1 MPQQRGRGEI
11 LEVFSVSEPLQRNAP
26 PPASPPPSADR
37 RRWVGPLVVGALLA
51 ATMIVLGI
59 SGDDGK
65 QATPPTTPVTDDSDG
80 LPQQFRTDPRLR
92 PVIAEPP
99 TGYHLAY
106 TGAATAVDRAPGV
119 TELWDLNRTFAT
131 DPAWLFVV
139 AARNDGD
146 LEATG
151 EQRIDLGAPNG
162 VAVLQPQRNGDDQ
175 LVFHAVSDAGE
186 QFRISMVAHGWDR
199 AEMVAL
205 AAVTTVTGARGGTA
219 IDFGDSSFPDEQ
231 TLIGRLTGE
240 LGANPWSIDVQRYLV
255 FADDAGTFDRIR
267 IVSGPAPDEKRAAIL
282 DALLQDSVSIGDG
295 TVARFGTPFG
305 DDLTVLRFQR
315 DGITITVSG
324 RVPIDELVTVA
335 GSARVADDGELEAL
349 DDTVPDPQITH
360 GVMVDSGLMPS
371 GETWQVEVSPLD
383 VTTASVNVSDAVSG
397 PVRVIPVTSPGISV
411 IATADA
417 TFVIAFVPLGISN
430 AQLTITSASGVETS
444 TVLIAGSDGLSSPWA
459 IAGGAFTDLGPWSAT
474 LSAPD
479 GSVLASTG
487 GG

>member
-1 MPQQRGRGEI
+1 MAAQRGRGEI

-26 PPASPPPSADR
+26 PPSAPPPSADR

-59 SGDDGK
+59 SGDDAK
-65 QATPPTTPVTDDSDG
+65 TAPPITPATDNSNG

-92 PVIAEPP
+92 PVIASPP
-99 TGYHLAY
+99 SGYHLAY

-119 TELWDLNRTFAT
+119 TELWDLHRRFAT
-131 DPAWLFVV
+131 DAAWLFIV

-146 LEATG
+146 FEATG

-162 VAVLQPQRNGDDQ
+162 VAVIQPQRNGDDQ
-175 LVFHAVSDAGE
+175 IVFHAVSDAGE
-186 QFRISMVAHGWDR
+186 QFRVSMVAHRWDR
-199 AEMVAL
+199 AELVAL
-205 AAVTTVTGARGGTA
+205 AATTTVTGARGGTA
-219 IDFGDSSFPDEQ
+219 IDFGASPFPDEQ
-231 TLIGRLTGE
+231 TLVGRLTGE

-267 IVSGPAPDEKRAAIL
+267 IVSGPAPDAKRAALL
-282 DALLQDSVSIGDG
+282 DALLQDAVSIGDG
-295 TVARFGTPFG
+295 TVARYGTPFG

-324 RVPIDELVTVA
+324 RVPIAELVDVA
-335 GSARVADDGELEAL
+335 GTVRVAEDGELEAL
-349 DDTVPDPQITH
+349 GGTDPTPQVTH

-371 GETWQVEVSPLD
+371 GETWQVEVSPID
-383 VTTASVNVSDAVSG
+383 AETASVNVSDAVSG
-397 PVRVIPVTSPGISV
+397 PVEVIAVTSPGISV

-430 AQLTITSASGVETS
+430 AHLTITSASGSETS
-444 TVLIAGSDGLSSPWA
+444 TVLIAGSDGPSSPWA